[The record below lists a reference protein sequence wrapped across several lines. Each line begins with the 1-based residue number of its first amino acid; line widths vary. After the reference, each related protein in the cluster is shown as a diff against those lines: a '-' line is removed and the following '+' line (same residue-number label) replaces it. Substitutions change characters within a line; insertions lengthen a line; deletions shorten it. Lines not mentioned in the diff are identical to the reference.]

1 MPPRSSLCPESLFLV
16 PALSPVRYLVILR
29 TADRLPRFGLRVQD
43 RLRTSALGELVRQ
56 RWLNMILE
64 YPEVGFE
71 RFAVH
76 SDRFEALVRLP
87 GGREGRSPLRGIVAH
102 FKAAVT
108 RDAPGESPVWERG
121 FQAVPLTSRNGIS
134 ITIPSRAMTVSG
146 KMALASSSSSGA
158 SRE

>member
-1 MPPRSSLCPESLFLV
+1 MPHPDPLLPPRPFLALSTA
-16 PALSPVRYLVILR
+16 PALYLVILR
-29 TADRLPRFGLRVQD
+29 AADGLPRFGLRVQD

-56 RWLNMILE
+56 RWLNMTLE

-76 SDRFEALVRLP
+76 PDRFEALVRL
-87 GGREGRSPLRGIVAH
+87 GGVQEGRSPLRGIIAH

-121 FQAVPLTSRNGIS
+121 FQAVPLTSRNGTS
-134 ITIPSRAMTVSG
+134 ITMPSRAMTVPG